1 MSLVTTSN
9 LAKMNKDR
17 FQKKKIEPAVY
28 PPPPQVADGFK
39 NPQLGNSFIQNQEPT
54 IFRHPSI
61 KSNYGF
67 GNILVKDTFGNIQL
81 GGSHLQKMKP
91 AGAVT
96 DTFDNI
102 QLGGSVNQ
110 KLFPAG
116 TIKDTFGNIQ
126 LGSSHLQKMK
136 PLAHNTIHH

>member
-39 NPQLGNSFIQNQEPT
+39 NPTLGNSFIQNQEPT

-61 KSNYGF
+61 QSNYGF
-67 GNILVKDTFGNIQL
+67 GNKIIIDNFSNSQIGRSLIQSQAPTNFSHPSINNNYGFGN
-81 GGSHLQKMKP
+81 K
-91 AGAVT
+91 
-96 DTFDNI
+96 NI
-102 QLGGSVNQ
+102 QDNFTNPQIGNSFIQNEQ
-110 KLFPAG
+110 KTNFNHPSDWYLF
-116 TIKDTFGNIQ
+116 
-126 LGSSHLQKMK
+126 H
-136 PLAHNTIHH
+136 